1 MAYLKKQAFELL
13 SFLVSNVTNLIVER
27 ELLIL
32 QNCPQSSSKFI

>member
-32 QNCPQSSSKFI
+32 QNCPQSSRKFI